1 MDKCLYRAE
10 EANIATWCD
19 EQEWRQLTRF
29 TPRPDSV
36 NQLAALYEEDR
47 AGTMNLFPKQ
57 GVGYNTKVPGR
68 HAGESYLEK
77 MRFWDSGVNRLGLMR
92 WHYNRNKMALW
103 LLHFMSI

>member
-19 EQEWRQLTRF
+19 EQEWQQLTRF

-36 NQLAALYEEDR
+36 NQLAELYEEER

-77 MRFWDSGVNRLGLMR
+77 MRFGILG
-92 WHYNRNKMALW
+92 
-103 LLHFMSI
+103 